1 MLEVSEVKPSAEEI
15 KPAEEVKPAYRPRF
29 RKSSRVMIIG
39 SASSEVRLISET
51 LKKEKGYRIDVIDDG
66 YLAMELLA
74 GPFAKVFDG
83 ILAVDQP
90 SYSDIYTTIRM
101 IRECEFR
108 EIATLPIVCVVNDDP
123 RSNQHILNSG
133 ADAFVYR
140 PLDIDAL
147 SAVLREQLEKHG
159 W

>member
-1 MLEVSEVKPSAEEI
+1 
-15 KPAEEVKPAYRPRF
+15 
-29 RKSSRVMIIG
+29 MITEG
-39 SASSEVRLISET
+39 

-90 SYSDIYTTIRM
+90 SYSDIYSTIRM
-101 IRECEFR
+101 IRDCEFR

-123 RSNQHILNSG
+123 RRNMMIQNSG
-133 ADAFVYR
+133 VDAFVMR
-140 PLDIDAL
+140 PLDVNAL
-147 SAVLREQLEKHG
+147 SAVLREQLERHG